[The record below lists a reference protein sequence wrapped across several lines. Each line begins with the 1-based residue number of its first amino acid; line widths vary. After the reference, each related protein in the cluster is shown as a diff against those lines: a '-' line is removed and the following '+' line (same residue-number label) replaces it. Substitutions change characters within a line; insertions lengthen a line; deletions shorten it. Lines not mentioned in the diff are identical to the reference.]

1 MKVAPIFEN
10 EENQVKHNIRKYHVE
25 RANTRLMKVRMMLHM
40 FQDKEYCDR
49 YKKIINDSV
58 NTINPDFMDDQIVYK
73 YVSLVEDIWNQVT
86 NDIYNNMETEPRWSC
101 FETEP
106 NDICPPKHQEE
117 LSKTAEQVYK
127 RYK

>member
-1 MKVAPIFEN
+1 
-10 EENQVKHNIRKYHVE
+10 
-25 RANTRLMKVRMMLHM
+25 M

-106 NDICPPKHQEE
+106 KDI
-117 LSKTAEQVYK
+117 
-127 RYK
+127 

>member
-25 RANTRLMKVRMMLHM
+25 RANTRLMKVRMMMDM
-40 FQDKEYCDR
+40 FQDKEYCER
-49 YKKIINDSV
+49 YNKIIQDTV
-58 NTINPDFMDDQIVYK
+58 NTLNPDFMDDQVVYK

-86 NDIYNNMETEPRWSC
+86 NDIYNNMETEPRALDVV
-101 FETEP
+101 T
-106 NDICPPKHQEE
+106 CPPEHQEE

-127 RYK
+127 RYKQI